1 MRARPLP
8 DDYPYAHTPADADQ
22 PLEPKRNEVTNRVER
37 SPEPESDP
45 PQPLPGV
52 VDARFTLAAE
62 RTALAWL
69 RTALGL
75 IAAGIAV
82 LHLLG
87 SFGEPAARTALGI
100 SLLLIGALTAVIGL
114 TRWRAVDRALHRGGP
129 LPGPWPVLA
138 LGALIVLAS
147 FGFVIWR

>member
-1 MRARPLP
+1 M
-8 DDYPYAHTPADADQ
+8 
-22 PLEPKRNEVTNRVER
+22 TNRVER

-45 PQPLPGV
+45 PEPLPGA

-82 LHLLG
+82 LHLLDP
-87 SFGEPAARTALGI
+87 FGQPASRTTLGV
-100 SLLLIGALTAVIGL
+100 SLLVIGALTAVIGL
-114 TRWRAVDRALHRGGP
+114 ARWRAVDRALHQGGP
-129 LPGPWPVLA
+129 LPGPWPILI

-147 FGFVIWR
+147 LGFVVWR

>member
-1 MRARPLP
+1 MSNRIERNTAS
-8 DDYPYAHTPADADQ
+8 
-22 PLEPKRNEVTNRVER
+22 EPPER
-37 SPEPESDP
+37 
-45 PQPLPGV
+45 LPGA

-62 RTALAWL
+62 RTALAWI

-87 SFGEPAARTALGI
+87 PFGEPAARTTLGI
-100 SLLLIGALTAVIGL
+100 SLLVIGALTAVIGL
-114 TRWRAVDRALHRGGP
+114 ARWRAVDRALQRGGP

-147 FGFVIWR
+147 IGFIIWR

>member
-1 MRARPLP
+1 M
-8 DDYPYAHTPADADQ
+8 
-22 PLEPKRNEVTNRVER
+22 TNRVER

-45 PQPLPGV
+45 PEPLPGA